1 MNKRH
6 RTFIAINLP
15 HDIKKRL
22 AGFEKKYQDVPAKW
36 TGIDNLHITIL
47 FLGDLIDQELAQV
60 CKISGEV
67 VKNHN
72 SFNVSLEKI
81 AYGPEGKLPPRYI
94 WAGGGESKELSSLK
108 KDLESALFE
117 VVKFKLD
124 KNIFTPHIT
133 LAKIKEW
140 EWRRIETEERPEV
153 GENLDTTFTV
163 ESIEVMESELKR
175 GGPQYVVVESH
186 QLQ

>member
-36 TGIDNLHITIL
+36 TGIDNLHITVL

-67 VKNHN
+67 AKNHN

-81 AYGPEGKLPPRYI
+81 AYGPKGKLPPRYI
-94 WAGGGESKELSSLK
+94 WVGGGES
-108 KDLESALFE
+108 
-117 VVKFKLD
+117 
-124 KNIFTPHIT
+124 
-133 LAKIKEW
+133 
-140 EWRRIETEERPEV
+140 
-153 GENLDTTFTV
+153 
-163 ESIEVMESELKR
+163 
-175 GGPQYVVVESH
+175 Q
-186 QLQ
+186 